1 MTARPPRP
9 YRADVVETLPWV
21 ISTFA
26 VLAVLVMT
34 CLQGAKRR
42 PAGKGPRSASK
53 RARAARTR
61 REVRAATRA
70 NLDRIAGALESD
82 NAEQLLADEVNRTR
96 GGDQ

>member
-1 MTARPPRP
+1 M
-9 YRADVVETLPWV
+9 VETLPWV

-96 GGDQ
+96 GGNQ